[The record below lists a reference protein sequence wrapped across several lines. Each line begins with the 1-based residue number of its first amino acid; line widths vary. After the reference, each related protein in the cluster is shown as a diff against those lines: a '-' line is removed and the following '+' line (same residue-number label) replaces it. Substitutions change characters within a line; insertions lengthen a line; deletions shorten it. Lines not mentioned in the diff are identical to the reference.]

1 MRYFRGGGYCCWKI
15 PLGLYLL
22 AAARLTQVSDAK
34 GGGGGGFG
42 GGGRGRRSPP
52 LYQRTSLS
60 SAVSFTLPPLRR
72 LNPLG
77 YHNVPEVGE
86 VISVLVNTKEKTYV
100 DGNVT
105 MVLDGGSQFIA
116 AVDYG
121 DGVENNILYF
131 HLQGQYNLY
140 QWLFLALFIFL
151 CWSRRSVERAH
162 EKRARAFDA
171 TFTKELAQFSSRYAT
186 ASNPP
191 ISGSYLGFTSESNF
205 KTSGQRVDVELEFG
219 GAGLISGRGTDATDG
234 DYVIKGNYSKTGV
247 KWTEYYDGYSNGCIL
262 SRKKGYTVTVR
273 GTYKGGRRFV
283 CFYRSSRGIIGEVT
297 LGKKKVDVEAPEEG
311 EPRAVASM

>member
-1 MRYFRGGGYCCWKI
+1 
-15 PLGLYLL
+15 
-22 AAARLTQVSDAK
+22 
-34 GGGGGGFG
+34 
-42 GGGRGRRSPP
+42 
-52 LYQRTSLS
+52 
-60 SAVSFTLPPLRR
+60 
-72 LNPLG
+72 
-77 YHNVPEVGE
+77 VPEVGE

-116 AVDYG
+116 AVGYDYG
-121 DGVENNILYF
+121 DGVENNILHFQLQGKEKIYVDGNVTMVIDGVSHFIAAVDYDHGDGVENNILYF
-131 HLQGQYNLY
+131 RLQGQSNLY
-140 QWLFLALFIFL
+140 QWMFLALVIFL
-151 CWSRRSVERAH
+151 CWSRRSEERDH

-171 TFTKELAQFSSRYAT
+171 TFTKEFAQFSSRDAT

-191 ISGSYLGFTSESNF
+191 ISGSYLGFTNESDF

-234 DYVIKGNYSKTGV
+234 AYVINGNYSKTGV
-247 KWTEYYDGYSNGCIL
+247 KWTEYYDGKSNGCIL

-311 EPRAVASM
+311 ELRRRKHVD